1 MTKSVTSAAARIEPL
16 ETGVENQ
23 EPLAKTLS
31 GCLADTYLLMIKT
44 QAYHWN
50 VVGPLFVS
58 VHELTETQ
66 YQDLFKAADEIAE
79 RIRALGFPAISST
92 EEMRTLSVVDE
103 EKGNPSAAE
112 MLQTL
117 VDDHEKVASSFRR
130 AAERADNNRDLVTA
144 DMLTERIAF
153 HEQAIWMLNAL
164 LAE

>member
-1 MTKSVTSAAARIEPL
+1 MSHSLTDIAAKIEPL
-16 ETGVENQ
+16 ETGIESR
-23 EPLAKTLS
+23 EPMAKTVS

-58 VHELTETQ
+58 IHELTETH
-66 YQDLFKAADEIAE
+66 YQDLFKAADERAE
-79 RIRALGFPAISST
+79 RIRALGYPAITST
-92 EEMRTLSVVDE
+92 EEMRTLSVISE
-103 EKGNPSAAE
+103 ETGNPSAAE

-117 VDDHEKVASSFRR
+117 VNDHEKVARSFRR
-130 AAERADNNRDLVTA
+130 AAVRAEDNRDLVTA